1 MKVGTRYNSRNY
13 AGAYYAQAKK
23 KTGNASAPLLRLREV
38 VHEEEAETRD
48 ARKGDRQE
56 VTEPGDVNG
65 IDNQQCL
72 SFSLLLLL
80 SRSQFLRRLPATN
93 FSRTAEIQ
101 ARAAVF
107 PFADSRA
114 SGDRCALR
122 EFARISTQAST
133 IAVYA
138 TIITAIS
145 YYVTGRFRRSR

>member
-72 SFSLLLLL
+72 RLFFPTSPSLSLSVSGDYPRQIFRAQRRYKREPLFFL
-80 SRSQFLRRLPATN
+80 SRIR
-93 FSRTAEIQ
+93 E
-101 ARAAVF
+101 RAAIV
-107 PFADSRA
+107 A
-114 SGDRCALR
+114 RCA
-122 EFARISTQAST
+122 S
-133 IAVYA
+133 
-138 TIITAIS
+138 
-145 YYVTGRFRRSR
+145 SRG